1 MKQYGRKVNK
11 KPVAKRPYKKRVYRK
26 RVYKVRARRIL
37 PSMEKKQ
44 IKLATDSPIAFGQV
58 IANSTGHCEVNVT
71 PLPSAGSGHNNRIG
85 RKISITSL
93 FFQFQFY
100 QMSSALHPT
109 KIRMLLVQQMGKPI
123 TTGITADLLQPNDF
137 LIFGS
142 IYDYNSLRNVKNFK
156 NFRILVNRTITI
168 QADSAPSNERM
179 ITNTKVGR
187 RFKYPINIAYDDLT
201 SNVTNGGL
209 ALILLADSGN
219 ASGITASTLT
229 GVPVLGINTGV
240 LMNYNLTYYYTDM

>member
-1 MKQYGRKVNK
+1 MRKYAKRNVKRAVK
-11 KPVAKRPYKKRVYRK
+11 KPPYKKRNMR
-26 RVYKVRARRIL
+26 RPTYKTYAARAV

-44 IKLATDSPIAFGQV
+44 IKIATDSPIAFGQV
-58 IANSTGHCEVNVT
+58 IANNTGHCEVNVT
-71 PLPSAGSGHNNRIG
+71 PLPTVGSGHNNRIG

-109 KIRMLLVQQMGKPI
+109 KIRMMLVQQMGKPV
-123 TTGITADLLQPNDF
+123 TTGITSDLLQPNDF

-142 IYDYNSLRNVKNFK
+142 IYDYNSLRNYKTFKNFK
-156 NFRILVNRTITI
+156 ILVNQVITI

-179 ITNTKVGR
+179 ITNKKVGR
-187 RFKYPINIAYDDLT
+187 KFKYPINIHYDDLT
-201 SNVTNGGL
+201 STVTNGGL

-229 GVPVLGINTGV
+229 GIPVLGTNTGV
-240 LMNYNLTYYYTDM
+240 LMNYNLTYYYIDT